1 MKKNLPLIS
10 KQIYSEDVFKLLKDN
25 YAVIGPKW
33 ISSQLGWINDSY
45 SSFKDHDK
53 FLIVIYLIKKTLDF
67 YSRNFTKLSFDEFY
81 SKDFVEIE
89 KFNLIE
95 ISEYLNIPKES
106 ARRKIVELESSLII
120 KRTKIKII
128 LGRSA
133 FSFEK
138 TINSIKRI
146 SRFLASFSKILEDNN
161 ILPKQI
167 SSELL
172 KKVIENNYSYA
183 WKLYYELQI
192 PMTQGYKKNFGD
204 IETFHIFVTCIV
216 NQHLF
221 SKQHNKKEMSRV
233 EFIESIYTSIKM
245 QGVNAMSISDITG
258 IPRATVVRK
267 LKKLVKQKHLT
278 IDDKKHYRITGSFVK
293 ELIPIQNIVLNQLA
307 IFSTKIYNLVTL

>member
-204 IETFHIFVTCIV
+204 IETFHIFGTCVV
-216 NQHLF
+216 NQHLNSKKINEKKVSRKDFIQSLF
-221 SKQHNKKEMSRV
+221 SQKEMRG
-233 EFIESIYTSIKM
+233 I
-245 QGVNAMSISDITG
+245 NAMTISDITN
-258 IPRATVVRK
+258 IPRATVIRK
-267 LKKLVKQKHLT
+267 LKILLKKNFLQ
-278 IDDKKHYRITGSFVK
+278 IDAKKHYRVTGDGIKQLVP
-293 ELIPIQNIVLNQLA
+293 LQDIVLKRLA
-307 IFSTKIYNLVTL
+307 DFSTKIYNLTIL